1 MARRNQEEQSV
12 FVKDY
17 LKCGMSMKTYALEKG
32 IGVSTLSRWIRKY
45 ITTNFYQE
53 AESINVAID
62 RPASCPPA
70 FIELVEA
77 EDDIKKPGSDCLVS
91 DSSIR
96 GIEIIL
102 PSQIVVKVGCLL
114 PEALVVLVQGLNHAH
129 PSA

>member
-17 LKCGMSMKTYALEKG
+17 LGCGMSLRTYALEKG
-32 IGVSTLSRWIRKY
+32 IGVSTLSRWVRQYTK
-45 ITTNFYQE
+45 TNFWQGP
-53 AESINVAID
+53 ESINVAID

-77 EDDIKKPGSDCLVS
+77 EDDIKKPGSDCLVR
-91 DSSIR
+91 D
-96 GIEIIL
+96 IEIIL

-129 PSA
+129 PST